1 MTDSNRVRVAAIREA
16 TLGTTPA
23 SPRFRTVRDT
33 GEGLEWNPE
42 FFSSNERR
50 SDRMRPDGA
59 KINEMVGG
67 TLSWEQYYP
76 APFSAQS
83 LFMESALCASWTST
97 PERDNDGTA
106 DSVITDVAT
115 TGGGTVTVTTG
126 AAFVIGH
133 LVQQTGFTA
142 AANNTVARVTTG
154 GATSYVCSG
163 GSFATE
169 AAPPAT
175 ARVKVVGV
183 EGASGD
189 IVATSTG
196 LTSTTM
202 NFVNMGIVVGMWL
215 KLGGTAAGTQFSGTA
230 ANNGW
235 ARVAA
240 VTANA
245 ITLDNR
251 PTGWAGDTAS
261 GKTIRIFFGDI
272 LRNGTTLL
280 GQTVERTFLGQT
292 TPTYIRQAGMVVD
305 QLSTDIVTEAG
316 ITGQFTFMGM
326 SGSQSTSLLSSATY
340 AAAPTGTV
348 MTANVSVGE
357 IRIGGSAASSPNWVR
372 RVSTQ
377 LANNLRRKTAVGTVG
392 AVDIGVGSCDVTGTV
407 ETYFGSN
414 SLLATA
420 MADTVSS
427 LSHRV
432 GSGGQWLVETKPRV
446 KFTSSTANAGGP
458 DQDVVLS
465 LDYEASLDTLTNC
478 HIQYDR
484 LEWVE

>member
-1 MTDSNRVRVAAIREA
+1 MTDSNRVRVAAIKEA
-16 TLGTTPA
+16 ALGTTP
-23 SPRFRTVRDT
+23 SNPRWRTVRDT
-33 GEGLEWNPE
+33 GEGLQWSPT

-50 SDRMRPDGA
+50 SDRMRQDGA
-59 KINEMVGG
+59 KINETNGG
-67 TLSWEQYYP
+67 TLSWEQFYP
-76 APFSAQS
+76 AALSAQS
-83 LFMESALCASWTST
+83 AMMESAMLSTWTET
-97 PERDNDGTA
+97 PSRDNDGTE

-115 TGGGTVTVTTG
+115 TGGGTVTVTSG

-133 LVQQTGFTA
+133 LVQMSGFTA

-154 GATSYVCSG
+154 GTTSFVCSA

-189 IVATSTG
+189 ITATATG
-196 LTSTTM
+196 LGCTAL
-202 NFVNMGIVVGMWL
+202 NFVTVGIVVGMWI
-215 KLGGTAAGTQFSGTA
+215 KIGGTNAATQFATT

-235 ARVAA
+235 ARVTA
-240 VTANA
+240 VSANS

-251 PTGWAGDTAS
+251 PAGWSVDAGSA
-261 GKTIRIFFGDI
+261 KTIRIWFGDV

-280 GQTVERTFLGQT
+280 GMSIERTFLGQT
-292 TPTYIRQAGMVVD
+292 TPTFIVQRGMCGD
-305 QLSTDIVTEAG
+305 QLTTEIVTEAG
-316 ITGQFTFMGM
+316 ITGQFTFVGM
-326 SGSQSTSLLSSATY
+326 AGSQSTAAQSGATY

-357 IRIGGSAASSPNWVR
+357 VRIGGSASASPNWLR
-372 RVSTQ
+372 RVNIQ
-377 LANNLRRKTAVGTVG
+377 LANNLRAKTAVGTVG
-392 AVDIGVGSCDVTGTV
+392 AVDIGAGSCNVTGSI

-427 LSHRV
+427 IAARV
-432 GSGGQWLVETKPRV
+432 GSGGQWLVQTLPRV
-446 KFTSSTANAGGP
+446 KFTSADANASGP
-458 DQDVVLS
+458 DEDVILS
-465 LDYEASLDTLTNC
+465 MNFEASIDTTTNC
-478 HIQYDR
+478 HMQYDR
-484 LEWVE
+484 LEYVE

>member
-33 GEGLEWNPE
+33 GEGLEWAPE

-76 APFSAQS
+76 AALSAQS
-83 LFMESALCASWTST
+83 LFMESALCSTWTET
-97 PERDNDGTA
+97 PSRDNDGTA

-115 TGGGTVTVTTG
+115 TGGGTVTCTTG
-126 AAFVIGH
+126 TAFVIGH
-133 LVQQTGFTA
+133 LVYQSGFTA
-142 AANNTVARVTTG
+142 AANNVLAKVTTG
-154 GATSYVCSG
+154 GATSYVCSA
-163 GSFATE
+163 GSFAAE

-175 ARVKVVGV
+175 ARTKVVGI
-183 EGASGD
+183 EGASAD

-196 LTSTTM
+196 LTSTVM
-202 NFVNMGIVVGMWL
+202 NFVTMGVIVGQWH
-215 KLGGTAAGTQFSGTA
+215 KHGGGTVGQQWATA

-235 ARVAA
+235 ARVTA
-240 VTANA
+240 VSANVV
-245 ITLDNR
+245 TYDNR
-251 PTGWAGDTAS
+251 PTGWSADAGT
-261 GKTIRIFFGDI
+261 GKTIRIFFGDVI
-272 LRNGTTLL
+272 RNGTTLL
-280 GQTVERTFLGQT
+280 GQTLERTFLGQT
-292 TPTYIRQAGMVVD
+292 TPTYIRQTGMVVD
-305 QLSTDIVTEAG
+305 QISTDVVTEAG

-326 SGSQSTSLLSSATY
+326 AGSQSTSLLSSATY

-348 MTANVSVGE
+348 MTANVNVGE
-357 IRIGGSAASSPNWVR
+357 IRIGGSASSSPNWVR
-372 RVSTQ
+372 RVSTA

-432 GSGGQWLVETKPRV
+432 GSGGQWLVETKPRI
-446 KFTSSTANAGGP
+446 KFTSSSANAGGA

-484 LEWVE
+484 LEYVE

>member
-33 GEGLEWNPE
+33 GEGLTWNPV

-59 KINEMVGG
+59 KINEEVGG

-76 APFSAQS
+76 AALSAQS
-83 LFMESALCASWTST
+83 LFMESGICGTWTET
-97 PERDNDGTA
+97 PSRANDGTA

-115 TGGGTVTVTTG
+115 TGGGTVTVTSG
-126 AAFVIGH
+126 AAFVAGH
-133 LVQQTGFTA
+133 LVQQTGFTT
-142 AANNTVARVTTG
+142 AANNTVAKVTTG
-154 GATSYVCSG
+154 GTTSYVCSG

-175 ARVKVVGV
+175 ARVKVVGI

-189 IVATSTG
+189 ITATATG
-196 LTSTTM
+196 LASTTM
-202 NFVNMGIVVGMWL
+202 NFVSMGIVVGMWL
-215 KLGGTAAGTQFSGTA
+215 KVGGSATANKFATAACTGWGRVTAVA
-230 ANNGW
+230 AN
-235 ARVAA
+235 A
-240 VTANA
+240 VTM
-245 ITLDNR
+245 DNL
-251 PTGWAGDTAS
+251 PSGWTTDNGS
-261 GKTIRIFFGDI
+261 GKTIRVFFGDI
-272 LRNGTTLL
+272 LRNGTSLL
-280 GQTVERTFLGQT
+280 GQTIERTFLGQT
-292 TPTYIRQAGMVVD
+292 TPTYIRQTGMVVD
-305 QLSTDIVTEAG
+305 QISTDVVTEAG

-326 SGSQSTSLLSSATY
+326 GGSQSTSLLSSATY
-340 AAAPTGTV
+340 ADAPTGTV

-357 IRIGGSAASSPNWVR
+357 VRIGGASAGTPNFVR
-372 RVSTQ
+372 RVTTE
-377 LANNLRRKTAVGTVG
+377 LTNNLRRKTAVGTVG
-392 AVDIGVGSCDVTGTV
+392 AVDIGLGSCDVTGTI

-420 MADTVSS
+420 MADTASS

-432 GSGGQWLVETKPRV
+432 GSGGQWLVTTVPRV
-446 KFTSSTANAGGP
+446 KFTTASANAGGP
-458 DQDVVLS
+458 DQDVVLA
-465 LDYEASLDTLTNC
+465 LNYEASLDTTTNC

-484 LEWVE
+484 LEYVE